1 MTNKEYAVICK
12 LIDKV
17 EAESKLEGN
26 DFNIEKLKNDL
37 EILVDKSCPIQAI
50 KSGEIIKR

>member
-1 MTNKEYAVICK
+1 MTKKEYAVICK

-26 DFNIEKLKNDL
+26 DFNIEKLKTDL
-37 EILVDKSCPIQAI
+37 EILVDKSCPVQAI